1 MKSLPRKRS
10 ETVSRFHPPSGRVE
24 RSEGRAEYQFSTH
37 PPRPDAVRPSRREG
51 EVQNQYAEVVSE
63 RILKACRAFAEE
75 HVAQILGYLRATQ
88 IEHGLLINFDAGKYR
103 IKKYVVSNQS

>member
-37 PPRPDAVRPSRREG
+37 APRPEAVRPSRREG

-63 RILKACRAFAEE
+63 RILSARCRLPENDHATDSHQGFKKPNCR
-75 HVAQILGYLRATQ
+75 QTFLSCGILTP
-88 IEHGLLINFDAGKYR
+88 D
-103 IKKYVVSNQS
+103 S